1 MSRFDQGPV
10 PGASLDLKSR
20 ETIGDAFVTRINIF
34 IMRAV
39 LGVVFAV
46 VLARVFRPE
55 FSPVVI
61 GLFAIFLVGMAY
73 LLEIWRERK
82 TRK

>member
-1 MSRFDQGPV
+1 M
-10 PGASLDLKSR
+10 
-20 ETIGDAFVTRINIF
+20 TRINIF

-73 LLEIWRERK
+73 ILEIWRERK

>member
-1 MSRFDQGPV
+1 MQ
-10 PGASLDLKSR
+10 
-20 ETIGDAFVTRINIF
+20 IGGAFVTRFNVF

-46 VLARVFRPE
+46 ILARVFRPE
-55 FSPVVI
+55 FSPVAV
-61 GLFAIFLVGMAY
+61 GLFAIFLIGMAY